1 MKKTLAIGLMSGTS
15 LDGLDIA
22 LCEFENLAGK
32 TKYRIIAAETIR
44 YSTHWK
50 LLLQHAP
57 QLSSVELCSMEFEY
71 GAFVGNQV
79 SNFVQRHH
87 CRPQFIASH
96 GHTVFHQPD
105 RGFTLQIGHGAAI
118 AAEAGI
124 DVVCDFRSPDVALGG
139 QGAPLVPIGDRDL
152 FGDYAFCLNLGGF
165 ANVSF
170 QDESRRIAFDI
181 CPANI
186 ALNYYAKKLG
196 HDFDK
201 NGQVAAGGKID
212 EALLHRL
219 NSLDFYQI
227 NKAKSLGREWL
238 DSEFLPMI
246 DDSELDTPGILS
258 TLCEHIA
265 IQINKALPA
274 NASGQILTT
283 GGGAENGFLISRI
296 RHHSKHTLLIP
307 EKNLVHYKEAL
318 VFAYLGLL
326 RLEDKINTLAT
337 VTGARRDC
345 SGGCVYLA

>member
-1 MKKTLAIGLMSGTS
+1 MAIGLMSGTS

-22 LCEFENLAGK
+22 LCEFETSAGK
-32 TKYRIIAAETIR
+32 TNFRIIEAETIS
-44 YSTHWK
+44 YSNAWK
-50 LLLQHAP
+50 ERLRGAPLLSGTE
-57 QLSSVELCSMEFEY
+57 LSRLDFEY
-71 GAFVGNQV
+71 GVYLGKQV
-79 SNFVQRHH
+79 LNFIESYPCQ
-87 CRPQFIASH
+87 PQFIASH
-96 GHTVFHQPD
+96 GHTVFHQPHQ
-105 RGFTLQIGHGAAI
+105 GFTLQIGHGAAI
-118 AAEAGI
+118 AAETEI
-124 DVVCDFRSPDVALGG
+124 NVVSDFRSLDVALGG

-170 QDESRRIAFDI
+170 DENGLRKAFDI

-186 ALNYYAKKLG
+186 ALNYYVKKLG

-201 NGQVAAGGKID
+201 DGVLAASGKIN
-212 EALLHRL
+212 EALLYRL

-227 NKAKSLGREWL
+227 KKAKSLGREWL
-238 DSEFLPMI
+238 DSEFLPII
-246 DDSELDTPGILS
+246 DAMELEVPDILS

-274 NASGQILTT
+274 NVSGQILTT

-296 RHHSKHTLLIP
+296 RHHSKYPLLIP

-337 VTGARRDC
+337 VTGARRDS
-345 SGGCVYLA
+345 SGGCIYLA